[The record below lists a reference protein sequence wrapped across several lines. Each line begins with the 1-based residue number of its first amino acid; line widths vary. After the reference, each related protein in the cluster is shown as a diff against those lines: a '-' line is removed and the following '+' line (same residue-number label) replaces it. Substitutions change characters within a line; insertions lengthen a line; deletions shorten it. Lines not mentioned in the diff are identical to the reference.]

1 MRGIEE
7 EKNSICYLLA
17 HTLGIEAD
25 GFKLGRQGGRGGAY
39 RQSSQASARP
49 CATAYIQVTTVRI
62 KSTNRRLLRP
72 NFYFNFATAPASAWP
87 RESFSGIVCSNLGV
101 SGRSGRN
108 YHADCPV
115 PPRCYGAPPKCGVNQ
130 SMAPFFGSHCGTPVH
145 QKMVPPAT
153 STPSAKAAK
162 FAAHVACSQYGRVV
176 NPITCYHSSESF
188 AISAV
193 SPKLKLLLKGV
204 ILHSGQ
210 M

>member
-1 MRGIEE
+1 MG
-7 EKNSICYLLA
+7 
-17 HTLGIEAD
+17 
-25 GFKLGRQGGRGGAY
+25 
-39 RQSSQASARP
+39 
-49 CATAYIQVTTVRI
+49 I

-176 NPITCYHSSESF
+176 NAHHLLPLFRKFCDFSCFTKTKIVVERGYF
-188 AISAV
+188 ALRANV
-193 SPKLKLLLKGV
+193 TPVQKL
-204 ILHSGQ
+204 
-210 M
+210 